1 MELNAKTRTVLGKKV
16 KHLRKE
22 GFIPAE
28 LYGHGVENK
37 HLKLSEKEFV
47 HIHKETGGHTIVQV
61 ITESGEKIPVL
72 ISEVQYNPLSG
83 RPLSVDL
90 HRVRMDEIIETS
102 VPIEFKGT
110 PPAEKSGFLVVKVL
124 SEVEIE
130 TLPGNIPHSFE
141 VNLSTLSKPGESIH
155 VSDIKISEEI
165 KILVPPETV
174 VASVTERE
182 KEEEA
187 PPDAETT
194 AKTAPET
201 AETPTKPTEEKPTES
216 SKTPPAEN
224 KK

>member
-1 MELNAKTRTVLGKKV
+1 MELQVKTRKILGKKV

-37 HLKLSEKEFV
+37 HLKLSEKEFI
-47 HIHKETGGHTIVQV
+47 HIHKKTGGHTIVQV

-90 HRVRMDEIIETS
+90 HRVRMDEIIDTS

-110 PPAEKSGFLVVKVL
+110 ATAEKSGFLVVKVL

-141 VNLSTLSKPGESIH
+141 VNLSTLNEPGKSIH
-155 VSDIKISEEI
+155 VSDIKIPEGI
-165 KILVPPETV
+165 KILVSPETV
-174 VASVTERE
+174 IASVTKRE

-187 PPDAETT
+187 PPAAEAAAKTTAETT
-194 AKTAPET
+194 PET
-201 AETPTKPTEEKPTES
+201 AETQTKPTEA
-216 SKTPPAEN
+216 SKTPLSED